1 MYIKLYAKVYV
12 DNTAFAFDDAFD
24 YLVPQ
29 EMMNTLK
36 KGCRVIIPFG
46 KGDKKR
52 QGMVR
57 DISTTSS
64 TPKDIKLK
72 YIAKQVDEEP
82 VFDDEMFKIMDFLVN
97 TTFCTHY
104 EAIKAILPNSY
115 GVNIIQRYKTNSKIT
130 VDKLEN
136 YSFEDRCILD
146 FLSSEKDQKQLN
158 AFFEVNTD
166 NYKKKFEELLKN
178 GDILETSN
186 VNKKVNDKII
196 KCYTLSNQYNEL
208 SDNIKLTPKQKEV
221 TEFLSSVILANKKE
235 ICYYC
240 GVSDGVINTLFKR
253 GLLDIVEKEI
263 LRTPTDNCTQTQN
276 IDEIILSEEQQ
287 QVFDDIDKLRNTNTA
302 NVALLH
308 GVTGSGKTSIFLKL
322 IDETIKQ
329 NKKVIMLVPEI
340 ALTPQLLK
348 SFKSI
353 FGKRIAVFHSNLSLG
368 EKLDEYKRILRQE
381 ADIVIGTRSAIFSP
395 LKNIG
400 LIIMDEEGESSYKS
414 DSNPRYH
421 AREVAK
427 LRILQHNALL
437 LLASATPSIESYYK
451 ACNGIYKLFSLTNRY
466 NNNPLPDVYIVDRSQ
481 EEKDANL
488 FTISRTLKEEIER
501 NLENK
506 EQTIL
511 FINRRG
517 YNTVASCM
525 DCGEPIKCYK
535 CDIPMTYHKAN
546 GYLMC
551 HYCGHSRKFEK
562 VCPTCKSN
570 RIRLSG
576 QGTQKI
582 EDELNS
588 LFPKAKILRMDTDS
602 TYSKHSY
609 AKNFEDFDNQKYDIL
624 LGTQMIAKG
633 LDFPNVTLVGV
644 IDADS
649 GLYSLDFRGVERV
662 FSLITQ
668 VVGRS
673 GRALKSGR
681 AFIQTYN
688 PNNTVI
694 NLASQQNYVG
704 FYNDEIVNRSILKY
718 PPYCDICIVT
728 FSGLKEERVDNASYT
743 FLAILKNEIEK
754 YDGEIPLQVLQP
766 IKPSVY
772 RLNEKFRQKVIIKC
786 KCNNKFRKYL
796 RECLKLTG
804 KNKNFRN
811 ITITVD
817 INGDINS

>member
-1 MYIKLYAKVYV
+1 MCVKLYAKVYV
-12 DNTAFAFDDAFD
+12 DNTAFAFDDVFD

-29 EMMNTLK
+29 ELVDTLQV
-36 KGCRVIIPFG
+36 GCRVIVPFG
-46 KGDKKR
+46 KGNTKR
-52 QGMVR
+52 QAMVR
-57 DISTTSS
+57 EISINNS
-64 TPKDIKLK
+64 TPKDLKLK
-72 YIAKQVDEEP
+72 YILKQVDENP

-97 TTFCTHY
+97 TTFCTYY

-115 GVNIIQRYKTNSKIT
+115 GVILNQKYKINGNITEDDLQ
-130 VDKLEN
+130 N
-136 YSFEDRCILD
+136 YSYEQRCLLE
-146 FLSSEKDQKQLN
+146 FLLKEKNEKQLEL
-158 AFFEVNTD
+158 FFEQNSD
-166 NYKKKFEELLKN
+166 INKKIFQDLIKT
-178 GDILETSN
+178 GDILEISDID
-186 VNKKVNDKII
+186 KKVNDKVM
-196 KCYTLSNQYNEL
+196 KYYTLSDQYNML
-208 SDNIKLTPKQKEV
+208 IDNIKLTPKQKEV
-221 TEFLSSVILANKKE
+221 ANFLSSVVLANKKE

-240 GVSDGVINTLFKR
+240 GVSDGVLNTLVKR
-253 GLLDIVEKEI
+253 GLVDIIEKEI
-263 LRTPTDNCTQTQN
+263 LRTPSTEYKETQS
-276 IDEIILSEEQQ
+276 IDDICLSQEQQ
-287 QVFDDIDKLRNTNTA
+287 QVFEDIDNLRNSGEA

-308 GVTGSGKTSIFLKL
+308 GVTGSGKTSVFLKL
-322 IDETIKQ
+322 IDKTISQKKQ
-329 NKKVIMLVPEI
+329 VIMLVPEI

-348 SFKSI
+348 SFKAI
-353 FGKRIAVFHSNLSLG
+353 FGKKIAVFHSNLSLG

-381 ADIVIGTRSAIFSP
+381 VDIVIGTRSAIFSP

-414 DSNPRYH
+414 DANPRYH

-427 LRILQHNALL
+427 LRILRHKALL

-451 ACNGIYKLFSLTNRY
+451 ACNGTYKLFTLSNRY
-466 NNNPLPDVYIVDRSQ
+466 NNIALPEVYIVDRSQ
-481 EEKDANL
+481 EEKDANI
-488 FTISRTLKEEIER
+488 FTISRILKDEIQN
-501 NLENK
+501 NLDNK

-525 DCGEPIKCYK
+525 DCGEAIKCYK
-535 CDIPMTYHKAN
+535 CDVPMTYHKAN

-551 HYCGHSRKFEK
+551 HYCGHSRKFER
-562 VCPTCKSN
+562 VCPNCKSN

-582 EDELNS
+582 EDELKS
-588 LFPKAKILRMDTDS
+588 LFPDAKILRMDTDS
-602 TYSKHSY
+602 MYSKHSY
-609 AKNFEDFDNQKYDIL
+609 TKNFEDFANQKYDIL
-624 LGTQMIAKG
+624 IGTQMIAKG

-649 GLYSLDFRGVERV
+649 GLYSLDFRGVEKV

-688 PNNTVI
+688 PNNPVI
-694 NLASQQNYVG
+694 NLASQQNYVE
-704 FYNDEIVNRSILKY
+704 FYNSEIVNRSVLKY
-718 PPYCDICIVT
+718 PPYCDICIIT
-728 FSGLKEERVDNASYT
+728 FSGLKEDRVDNAVLS
-743 FLAILKNEIEK
+743 FLAILRNEIEK
-754 YDGEIPLQVLQP
+754 YDGSIPVQVLQP

-772 RLNEKFRQKVIIKC
+772 RLNEKFRQKIIIKC

-796 RECLKLTG
+796 KECLKLTS
-804 KNKNFRN
+804 KNKYFRN
-811 ITITVD
+811 ITMTVD